1 MTPLIMP
8 CCDPSVDII
17 YNLNSYLSMIA
28 ILDTA
33 SLSAPPRA
41 DTSHRPHPL
50 SAGHWASGTHFS
62 LGVAK
67 LKQENIVMILIS
79 ICYHLVVM
87 RPRDTEISN
96 ENIFPVMI

>member
-1 MTPLIMP
+1 MRSIFAHGAFVGGMV
-8 CCDPSVDII
+8 CVD
-17 YNLNSYLSMIA
+17 A
-28 ILDTA
+28 EKWFW
-33 SLSAPPRA
+33 RA
-41 DTSHRPHPL
+41 MFAEGDLTKMLGTSHRPHPL

>member
-1 MTPLIMP
+1 
-8 CCDPSVDII
+8 
-17 YNLNSYLSMIA
+17 MIA
-28 ILDTA
+28 ILVA
-33 SLSAPPRA
+33 PSLPAPPRA
-41 DTSHRPHPL
+41 RYITLAPPTL
-50 SAGHWASGTHFS
+50 CPASGRHFS